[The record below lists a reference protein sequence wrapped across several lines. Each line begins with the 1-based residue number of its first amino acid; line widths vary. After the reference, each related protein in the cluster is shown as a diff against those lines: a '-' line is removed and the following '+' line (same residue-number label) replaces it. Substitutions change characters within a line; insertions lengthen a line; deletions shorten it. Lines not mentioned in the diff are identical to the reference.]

1 MNDKK
6 QKKTTHKYFEKI
18 SREVNGAILQDLIL
32 Q

>member
-6 QKKTTHKYFEKI
+6 KKHTHKYFEKI